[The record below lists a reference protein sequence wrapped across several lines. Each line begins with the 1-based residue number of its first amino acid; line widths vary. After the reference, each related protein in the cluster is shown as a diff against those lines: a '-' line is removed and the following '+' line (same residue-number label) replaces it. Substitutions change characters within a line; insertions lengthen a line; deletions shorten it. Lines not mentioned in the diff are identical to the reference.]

1 MKKIL
6 VLILILFSIV
16 YIYTLTIDK
25 KVYYLSLDNDKELFS
40 NNISSYLSKKNKLEK
55 YIYGFSNQNTRV
67 SDYLNMIKEN
77 NEIKYNNKKITI
89 KNALIKA
96 DLITIS
102 LNMDD
107 LNYYMNSVENYIEY
121 KNDLFEF
128 LKKVREYSKEDIFL
142 IGIYY
147 NNKLNNVETRIKKLN
162 YELIDFC
169 NEYKIKYI
177 DIIEN
182 RNNLTNKLIEE
193 IENTVLNQ

>member
-40 NNISSYLSKKNKLEK
+40 NNISNYLSKKNKLEK

-128 LKKVREYSKEDIFL
+128 LKKIREYSKEDIFL

-147 NNKLNNVETRIKKLN
+147 NNKLNNIETRIKKLN

>member
-40 NNISSYLSKKNKLEK
+40 NNISNYLSKKNKLEK